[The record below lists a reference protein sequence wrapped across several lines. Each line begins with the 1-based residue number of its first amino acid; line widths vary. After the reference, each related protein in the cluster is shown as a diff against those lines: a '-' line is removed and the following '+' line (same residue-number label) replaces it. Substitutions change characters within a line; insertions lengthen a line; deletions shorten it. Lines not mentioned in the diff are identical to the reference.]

1 MNYATRFTCP
11 FKYFNMCSAAPTPQR
26 QANFEYST
34 YNAAGAPGHNY
45 IRFIKKRF
53 SVPLML
59 RNRIKVLGY
68 LILHEK
74 YGYGMLR
81 FRLHNCIDGVSALAS
96 SLFVYKSLWHNL
108 TFTYRFNV
116 GLNVLFDL
124 NVSTK
129 VTLNE
134 I

>member
-74 YGYGMLR
+74 YGYGM
-81 FRLHNCIDGVSALAS
+81 FYVAFSFAQLHRRSVSFGV
-96 SLFVYKSLWHNL
+96 FVVCLQKS
-108 TFTYRFNV
+108 
-116 GLNVLFDL
+116 
-124 NVSTK
+124 
-129 VTLNE
+129 VT
-134 I
+134 